1 MDRQTDNNKKRKFYV
16 SICWNS
22 QNETKNNEG
31 HYSHTSP
38 TLGIFFWVFFFFFFF
53 LSFCGFH
60 TLVLSPLCSIF
71 ASVFWQ
77 CTFRHWP
84 SFLIYSCLKEYNV
97 STNFFLV
104 LSMRLQ
110 ASHHSF
116 LANAP
121 YIGIHSIS
129 YCNESWLNASS
140 PVLQQT
146 FSYVR
151 CIMLR
156 SVHTVLPSCFYR
168 WIVSNFLCWLYKRCI
183 SHPVSWFR
191 TVWSVN
197 SYTSERSYPCV
208 YYVQLPFCFTTTA
221 GPIFL
226 CLCLEAIDVYHR
238 EKKSK

>member
-1 MDRQTDNNKKRKFYV
+1 
-16 SICWNS
+16 
-22 QNETKNNEG
+22 
-31 HYSHTSP
+31 
-38 TLGIFFWVFFFFFFF
+38 
-53 LSFCGFH
+53 
-60 TLVLSPLCSIF
+60 
-71 ASVFWQ
+71 
-77 CTFRHWP
+77 
-84 SFLIYSCLKEYNV
+84 
-97 STNFFLV
+97 
-104 LSMRLQ
+104 MRLQ

-129 YCNESWLNASS
+129 YCNISWLNASS

-156 SVHTVLPSCFYR
+156 SVHTVIPSCFYR

-221 GPIFL
+221 GLSFCVYVWKLLTCTIGKRNPSKWKDILRMPELKFGLALCPTEREERWEGEVHTAMFFQRVLTSMSSIRSISFRYCSDLLLPALTSSVRSKLSFFL
-226 CLCLEAIDVYHR
+226 LME
-238 EKKSK
+238 